1 MRLIDADLIIEA
13 LEKEKARDDCK
24 GGWYS
29 TVCSIIG
36 LIEAAPTVTLG
47 EIFEDEEE

>member
-13 LEKEKARDDCK
+13 LEKEKARDDCI

-36 LIEAAPTVTLG
+36 LIEAAPTVRL
-47 EIFEDEEE
+47 EIEDDEEE